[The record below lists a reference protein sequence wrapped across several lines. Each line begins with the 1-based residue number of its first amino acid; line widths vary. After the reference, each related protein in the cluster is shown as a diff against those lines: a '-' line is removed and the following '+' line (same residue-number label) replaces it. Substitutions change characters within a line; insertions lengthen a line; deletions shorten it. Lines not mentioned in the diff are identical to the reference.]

1 MKKLFLDANV
11 LFSAA
16 WREDSGLWR
25 LGKLPKAKLL
35 TSGYA
40 VEEARRNLDDDE
52 QKRRLTMFLSKIEIV
67 PDCPD
72 QILPVKLAEKDLP
85 ILQAAIGHRADFL
98 VTGDHRHF
106 GALFGKNVGGVRIIS
121 PADVMKRFD

>member
-1 MKKLFLDANV
+1 MKQLFLDANV

-16 WREDSGLWR
+16 WRENSGLLR
-25 LGKLPKAKLL
+25 LAKLPKTKLL

-40 VEEARRNLDDDE
+40 VEEARRNLDNDE
-52 QKRRLTMFLSKIEIV
+52 QQRRLAAFLARIEIV

-72 QILPVKLAEKDLP
+72 EILPVKLAEKDLP

-98 VTGDHRHF
+98 VTGDRRHF
-106 GALFGKNVGGVRIIS
+106 GALFGKSVRGVQIIS
-121 PADVMKRFD
+121 PAEVIKKFE